1 MSIVTADVT
10 KTMSRASRYFELI
23 SACDTPRGNEAKS
36 YLTLCGQQICCARS
50 TCVSMCNVSRV
61 LNVAIRVHIN
71 FIYYGELYIYIE
83 SIIIRRS
90 VSVNSSVSMRINRD
104 CMSNLI
110 VLLFIAK
117 YISMYIAFVV
127 LWKAT
132 S

>member
-1 MSIVTADVT
+1 
-10 KTMSRASRYFELI
+10 
-23 SACDTPRGNEAKS
+23 
-36 YLTLCGQQICCARS
+36 
-50 TCVSMCNVSRV
+50 MCNVSRV